1 MSDPAVVLT
10 QRLVAALGEVSA
22 DAAGTDPVVR
32 PSDRADFQANGVMG
46 LAKRLGT
53 NPRELAQRVVDAV
66 DLDGIASI
74 EIAGP
79 GFLNL
84 TLDDDFL
91 GRAIGELIGTDDLGL
106 ATAEDHQRVVI
117 DYSAPNVAKEMH
129 VGHLRSTV
137 IGDALVRILE
147 ARGDTV
153 IRQNHVG
160 DWGTPFGM
168 LIEHLIDLGEQG
180 AIAELALGDLN
191 EFYRQARVSFDGSE
205 AFAGRARARVVAL
218 QAGDPETLRLWQ
230 ILVDLSAE
238 YFQSVYDRLGVR
250 LTTDDLAGE
259 SIYNDLLSNVV
270 TDLDEAG
277 LLQTSGGARCVFPE
291 GFTNREG
298 EPLPLIVQK
307 GDGGY
312 GYATTDLAAI
322 RYRIDELKADRILYV
337 VGTTQAEHLA
347 MVFTVAEAAGWLTD
361 ATEATHVAFGSV
373 LGEDNKLMKSRSGES
388 LKLSDLLDEAVARAA
403 AIVEEKNPDLD
414 DAERAE
420 VARAVGIGA
429 IKYADLSSDRTRD
442 YTFSFDRMLAFEG
455 NTAPYLQYVVA
466 RVRSILRKAR
476 AEGVA
481 VPGENG
487 AVLPGIVGVD
497 EPAERALALALVA
510 FERVVADTARSAQP
524 HRLCTYLFELA
535 QAFTRF
541 YEAAPILKAATE
553 AQRHDRLALAI
564 GTERVMERGLGL
576 LGIDAP
582 QRM

>member
-106 ATAEDHQRVVI
+106 ATTEDHQRVVI

-373 LGEDNKLMKSRSGES
+373 LGEDNKLISCDYPGYFVQSLEATLGAPVALFHGTLGDATPKVPQGEYADDFARAEAYGELLSSIAADTVAGGVEVLPELEFSHVEWVQSVDNLLFKAAAALGILMFDFEVNGLDQKVTTQSTYFRLGAQLQGVAFPGES
-388 LKLSDLLDEAVARAA
+388 LTRNGL
-403 AIVEEKNPDLD
+403 
-414 DAERAE
+414 
-420 VARAVGIGA
+420 A
-429 IKYADLSSDRTRD
+429 IKEA
-442 YTFSFDRMLAFEG
+442 MLAPHKLVLG
-455 NTAPYLQYVVA
+455 NTGDALGYF
-466 RVRSILRKAR
+466 I
-476 AEGVA
+476 
-481 VPGENG
+481 PG
-487 AVLPGIVGVD
+487 D
-497 EPAERALALALVA
+497 EWQTGKNNNYEETVSMGKTAG
-510 FERVVADTARSAQP
+510 DTARARIIP
-524 HRLCTYLFELA
+524 LIVAGNADL
-535 QAFTRF
+535 
-541 YEAAPILKAATE
+541 
-553 AQRHDRLALAI
+553 
-564 GTERVMERGLGL
+564 
-576 LGIDAP
+576 
-582 QRM
+582 